1 MTQSL
6 ATHSGTVLGRSSL
19 SPHVCECYL
28 TGGQVLDS
36 DLPADD
42 DDLLGHRGG
51 RVVPPAHGDEA
62 GRELGGVCR
71 EGEARDR
78 QEGRTGRAPVGRK
91 PEEEQGWIPY
101 LQRKDNL
108 KISVRDSFKLLLLSS
123 HKLGGKDTDQIV
135 KVSSISVIVISIGAS
150 FANTKLTIQFLVCPI
165 FPKLTI

>member
-1 MTQSL
+1 MIY
-6 ATHSGTVLGRSSL
+6 A
-19 SPHVCECYL
+19 CEWYL

-62 GRELGGVCR
+62 GGELGGVCR

-91 PEEEQGWIPY
+91 PEEEQGWIHF
-101 LQRKDNL
+101 LFATQRQSEDICSRK
-108 KISVRDSFKLLLLSS
+108 F
-123 HKLGGKDTDQIV
+123 
-135 KVSSISVIVISIGAS
+135 
-150 FANTKLTIQFLVCPI
+150 
-165 FPKLTI
+165 

>member
-19 SPHVCECYL
+19 SPHVNGIYI

-62 GRELGGVCR
+62 GGELGGVCR

-78 QEGRTGRAPVGRK
+78 QEGRTGRAPVGWE

-150 FANTKLTIQFLVCPI
+150 FANTKIDNPI
-165 FPKLTI
+165 FSLPNFP

>member
-19 SPHVCECYL
+19 SPHVNGIYI

-62 GRELGGVCR
+62 GGELGGVCR

-78 QEGRTGRAPVGRK
+78 QEGWTGRAPVGRK
-91 PEEEQGWIPY
+91 PEEEQGRI
-101 LQRKDNL
+101 
-108 KISVRDSFKLLLLSS
+108 
-123 HKLGGKDTDQIV
+123 
-135 KVSSISVIVISIGAS
+135 
-150 FANTKLTIQFLVCPI
+150 
-165 FPKLTI
+165 